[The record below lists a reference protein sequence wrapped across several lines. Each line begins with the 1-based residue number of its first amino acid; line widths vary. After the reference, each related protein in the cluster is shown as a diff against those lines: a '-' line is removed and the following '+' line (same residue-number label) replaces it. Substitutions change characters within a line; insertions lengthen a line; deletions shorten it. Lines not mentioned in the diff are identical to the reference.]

1 MMAQLYT
8 YYYVPNFYGSEP
20 DVEDAY
26 EFKYSTDIS
35 DVDGGYDDFEARWLV
50 EEMAKDYYNN
60 RDGWEIGNNWSG
72 NYRDFV
78 LWDTNKNLV
87 GTFEVLLEYEP
98 TFSAYKK
105 DE

>member
-26 EFKYSTDIS
+26 EFKSTTDITAA
-35 DVDGGYDDFEARWLV
+35 VDGNPFFEARWLV
-50 EEMAKDYYNN
+50 EEMAKDYFNN

-78 LWDTNKNLV
+78 LWDTNKNFV
-87 GTFEVLLEYEP
+87 GIFEVLLEFEP
-98 TFSAYKK
+98 TFSAWRKK
-105 DE
+105 